1 MAADVHTSYG
11 TQPANA
17 EGEAPARRPE
27 ILQGGGKDSGGKAS
41 PYLGKQY
48 VRQRRLA
55 ERRVAM
61 LAVFLALGLL
71 VLLIATKINP
81 ESAAEEVRQNQ
92 HLAIL
97 ERTLF
102 AIENFWLKQG
112 IADCVGQCK
121 DRYAANNFGPAAPV
135 HVTSMC
141 MRECEAGRLTP
152 WHPRPLD
159 VLVSVDSSSSA
170 SETLQGGGRG
180 ARRQLLA
187 DVFTAPLDMAS
198 GLVDRAL
205 KIGNEEHQSLSD
217 DCVTTVT
224 GCGKESDDFMTKVNG
239 VGRESDGYVTKVN
252 GVGQESDG
260 YVTKVNAIGKESDG
274 YVTKINGV
282 GQENDGY
289 VTKVNVNAVNY
300 NDVVTQVSNPN
311 YLPST
316 GMVTNVN
323 SRGIVHEN
331 GEVWTTPTLDVNGQ
345 RVGGG
350 SGARVQAGPLYKVP
364 GGFEVLNLL
373 ALLVQKY
380 KY

>member
-1 MAADVHTSYG
+1 
-11 TQPANA
+11 
-17 EGEAPARRPE
+17 
-27 ILQGGGKDSGGKAS
+27 
-41 PYLGKQY
+41 
-48 VRQRRLA
+48 
-55 ERRVAM
+55 
-61 LAVFLALGLL
+61 
-71 VLLIATKINP
+71 
-81 ESAAEEVRQNQ
+81 
-92 HLAIL
+92 
-97 ERTLF
+97 
-102 AIENFWLKQG
+102 
-112 IADCVGQCK
+112 
-121 DRYAANNFGPAAPV
+121 
-135 HVTSMC
+135 
-141 MRECEAGRLTP
+141 
-152 WHPRPLD
+152 

-170 SETLQGGGRG
+170 SETLQGRGRG

-205 KIGNEEHQSLSD
+205 NIGNEEHQSLSD
-217 DCVTTVT
+217 DCATTVT

-239 VGRESDGYVTKVN
+239 IGRESDGYVTKVN
-252 GVGQESDG
+252 GVAQESDG
-260 YVTKVNAIGKESDG
+260 YVTKVNALGKESDG
-274 YVTKINGV
+274 YITKINGV

-350 SGARVQAGPLYKVP
+350 SGAQVQAGPLYKVP
-364 GGFEVLNLL
+364 GGFEVLNTCFSSTKVQILTQKEADEQL
-373 ALLVQKY
+373 RASKTAVWIRILVGAGGLGRWEGRPAV
-380 KY
+380 